1 MTMSVPA
8 ERCAKTAYTLH
19 GRRPRITHA
28 GLVGPAGAALFLDI
42 DKKGDLPA
50 LLFIPKCISAYEYE
64 RKCLHLP
71 YPCS

>member
-42 DKKGDLPA
+42 DKKRGLA
-50 LLFIPKCISAYEYE
+50 SIAVYSQMYISIRI
-64 RKCLHLP
+64 RKEMSSSPLSL
-71 YPCS
+71 